1 MANNH
6 GDYMNKILIVD
17 DDDFALEY
25 QVNTLSNYFDVETVA
40 SGELALSYLEKHQPD
55 LIVMDIQMPGISGY
69 EATYLIRQ
77 AGHQMPILFLS
88 NLCSIE
94 ERLKAY
100 DSGGNDFIA
109 KPAEPTELIKKI
121 NTLLSYAQQSSNDA
135 EDIAIQALS
144 DIASLG
150 TIIQF
155 YKQTQQC
162 RTYSQLASAIFET
175 TRSFGLRTSLV
186 FRVNREE
193 IVFFDNKVFNNID
206 VSLLSSL
213 KNAQRIM
220 EFGSCRAAF
229 NWQYCSLLI
238 KNMPRNDSRS
248 GVMKDY
254 LAYLMDGIESCILRI
269 KTEISLGN
277 TLDTYKNQNAVI
289 KTGIVE
295 IIEHLETELNQL
307 FASFELGHELSQQ
320 TETQLLSLITNAQNK
335 ADTLMEAGYGI
346 ESDLEEILEQFNEPK
361 HQL

>member
-1 MANNH
+1 
-6 GDYMNKILIVD
+6 MNRILIVD

-25 QVNTLSNYFDVETVA
+25 QVNTLSGHFEIETA
-40 SGELALSYLEKHQPD
+40 DSGEAALESVNTYKPD
-55 LIVMDIQMPGISGY
+55 LIIMDIQMPGISGY
-69 EATYLIRQ
+69 EATYSIRQ

-109 KPAEPTELIKKI
+109 KPAEPSELIKKI
-121 NTLLSYAQQSSNDA
+121 KTLLSYALQTSCDA
-135 EDIAIQALS
+135 DEIAIQALS

-162 RTYSQLASAIFET
+162 RTYSQLANAIFHT
-175 TRSFGLRTSLV
+175 TRSFGLRTSLT

-193 IVFFDNKVFNNID
+193 IVFFDNKVLNNID
-206 VSLLSSL
+206 VSLLNSL
-213 KNAQRIM
+213 KNAKRIM
-220 EFGSCRAAF
+220 EFGSNRAAF
-229 NWQYCSLLI
+229 NWQYCSLLV
-238 KNMPRNDSRS
+238 KNMPCSPNQN

-254 LAYLMDGIESCILRI
+254 LAYLMDGIESCIIRI

-277 TLDTYKNQNAVI
+277 ALDNYKDRNTAI
-289 KTGIVE
+289 KSGVVN
-295 IIEHLETELNQL
+295 IINNLETELNQV

-320 TETQLLSLITNAQNK
+320 TETQLLTLIERAQYE
-335 ADTLMEAGYGI
+335 ADTLMETGYET
-346 ESDLEEILEQFNEPK
+346 ESELQNILEQFSDSTHK
-361 HQL
+361 G